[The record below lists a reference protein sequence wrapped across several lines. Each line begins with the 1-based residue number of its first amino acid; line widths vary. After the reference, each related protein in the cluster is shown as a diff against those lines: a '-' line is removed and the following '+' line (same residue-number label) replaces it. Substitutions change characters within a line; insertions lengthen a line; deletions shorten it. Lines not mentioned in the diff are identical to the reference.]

1 MLEIIKNNVNLI
13 NKFINLSKNI
23 KYFTYFQNHSIE
35 ELKNHL
41 VTIIVLYNKEVAG
54 YGHLDK
60 DTNNIVWLGLCVLEE
75 FQNKSIGNTIL
86 KYLIN
91 YIEINKISEVQ
102 LSVDIQNSIAIYLY
116 HKYNFKIS
124 EIVKK
129 KYIMKYQ
136 NYIKL
141 KISIGEALDKLSILE
156 IKYNKINNKNVLKE
170 YIYLKSILN
179 SAITENA
186 ILYRYLTNIN
196 KVIWNQMDEIKQDKI
211 DNRLFT
217 ECILANDIRYRI
229 KNKIN
234 LLSCSEF
241 QEQKSYK
248 KTSIGIDFNEY
259 DSLEVDI
266 FIKKLSLL
274 YDIIYIKNKNLTN
287 YVYDKT
293 IIVVEDINIDNILY
307 NINDNIFENVNHI
320 LYDTII

>member
-1 MLEIIKNNVNLI
+1 MLKIVENDISLI
-13 NKFINLSKNI
+13 QKFIDLSKNI
-23 KYFTYFQNHSIE
+23 EYFTYFQNHNVK

-41 VTIIVLYNKEVAG
+41 ITIVVLYNKEVAG

-60 DTNNIVWLGLCVLEE
+60 DINNIVWLGLCVLKE
-75 FQNKSIGNTIL
+75 FQNKSIGKSIL

-102 LSVDIQNSIAIYLY
+102 LSVDIQNSIAIYMY

-156 IKYNKINNKNVLKE
+156 IKNNKIDNKNVLKE

-179 SAITENA
+179 SVITENA

-211 DNRLFT
+211 DNKLFT

-234 LLSCSEF
+234 LLSFSEF

-248 KTSIGIDFNEY
+248 KKSIGIDFDEY
-259 DSLEVDI
+259 DSPEVDI

-307 NINDNIFENVNHI
+307 NINDNIFKKFNHI
-320 LYDTII
+320 LCNTIT

>member
-1 MLEIIKNNVNLI
+1 MLEIIENDIILI
-13 NKFINLSKNI
+13 QKFIDLSKNI

-60 DTNNIVWLGLCVLEE
+60 DSNNIIWLGLCVLKE
-75 FQNKSIGNTIL
+75 FQCKSIGTTIL

-91 YIEINKISEVQ
+91 YIEINKIYEVQ
-102 LSVDIQNSIAIYLY
+102 LSVDIENSIAIYLY

-129 KYIMKYQ
+129 KYIMKYE
-136 NYIKL
+136 NNIKL

-156 IKYNKINNKNVLKE
+156 IKNNKIDNKNVLKE

-179 SAITENA
+179 SVITENA

-211 DNRLFT
+211 DNKLFT

-234 LLSCSEF
+234 LLSFSEF

-248 KTSIGIDFNEY
+248 KKSIGIDFGKY
-259 DSLEVDI
+259 DLPEVDI